1 LQRHILGHATLDMT
15 MRAYAKATDRT
26 MRDAINALLFAT
38 ASAPSHVQTIAKP
51 AEAAPIWQ
59 NGAAE
64 VSAAVE

>member
-51 AEAAPIWQ
+51 AEAAPVCH
-59 NGAAE
+59 NGAGG
-64 VSAAVE
+64 SAAVG